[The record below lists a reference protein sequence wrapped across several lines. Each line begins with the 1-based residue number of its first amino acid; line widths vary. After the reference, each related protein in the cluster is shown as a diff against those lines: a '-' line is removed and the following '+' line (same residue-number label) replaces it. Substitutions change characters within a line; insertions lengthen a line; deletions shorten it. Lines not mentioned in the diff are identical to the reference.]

1 MIITFPVLTMSR
13 PVGGAIPPYELANA
27 MRRLGHSVHLMHV
40 GMNDQI
46 RSLDDLPWIS
56 FEDGIE
62 HSFPGAQRTPAG
74 NLPSAPRKI
83 TMTTGENRLAELANF
98 LPAADFIAAFDDQIP
113 LHHGLPFVFVQGY
126 RPYAPALDDLT
137 FRSACPKVCVSRW
150 LVDVGRQKGVR
161 SEELIHVPNGLKH
174 ETYHLVSP
182 IETRA
187 ALISTAYHD
196 HPQKGPAESLAILDE
211 VKRRIPEV
219 EAIVFSQIPPRHET
233 ASWTTVLTN
242 PPQELI
248 VNQIYNRTRVFVC
261 ASRYEGFGFPSVEA
275 MACGAALVTT
285 ANGGSAD
292 YAIDGETALVC
303 QPGDVA
309 GLADSVERLLRDD
322 ELRIRLARQGMEY
335 VCEHFDWDA
344 SAEKLE
350 TFLSEYGADPGR
362 YGRR

>member
-1 MIITFPVLTMSR
+1 MVITFPVLTLTR
-13 PVGGAIPPYELANA
+13 PMGGAIPPYETANA
-27 MRRLGHSVHLMHV
+27 MRRRGHSVHVLHV
-40 GMNDQI
+40 GLEDQI
-46 RSLDDLPWIS
+46 RSLDDLPWIG

-62 HSFPGAQRTPAG
+62 HSFPGADRTPDG
-74 NLPSAPRKI
+74 RLPSGLREI
-83 TMTTGENRLAELANF
+83 TMSGGSRLAVLADY
-98 LPAADFIAAFDDQIP
+98 LPSADFIAAFDDQIP
-113 LHHGLPFVFVQGY
+113 SHHGLPFVFVQGY

-137 FRSACPKVCVSRW
+137 FRSACPKVCVSTW
-150 LVDVGRQKGVR
+150 LVDIGRQKGVR
-161 SEELIHVPNGLKH
+161 SEELIHVPNGLNN

-211 VKRRIPEV
+211 VKRRLPEV

-233 ASWTTVLTN
+233 ASWMTVLTN
-242 PPQELI
+242 PPPQQI

-303 QPGDVA
+303 EPGDVA
-309 GLADSVERLLRDD
+309 GLAGNVERLLRDD

-335 VCEHFDWDA
+335 VREHFDWDV

-350 TFLSEYGADPGR
+350 TFLTEYAADPAR
-362 YGRR
+362 HGRR